1 MAPAVDLSLP
11 GHVLPRHQ
19 VTATSTIA
27 PLPLPVLGAP
37 FKIKVSPNTK
47 TSPTS
52 TPGAVRTPS
61 SSPTSVPPYSANIHW
76 TPAVKLGLFIFG
88 AFVCLAFFF
97 VLLRVIRRIRKQ
109 LIFQRAA
116 EQRIRDIE
124 NRRREAA
131 SQWQRLEM
139 DRYAE
144 DERDWEMQNHA
155 RIMRYAE
162 RVEEGEFQK
171 FRNTPLA
178 AQDSAHTRGHRRCH
192 AGDQAQRE
200 EIETRG
206 SNDPTMAPSNAKAG
220 GQKSFERELSS
231 GSSSGMRVEI
241 GQNSSRTEHDGNYSK
256 PLSSDEVLR
265 AVNALGYESISDSQR
280 ANARARAL
288 KDLEGR

>member
-1 MAPAVDLSLP
+1 MAPAVDLSSP
-11 GHVLPRHQ
+11 GYVLPRHQ

-27 PLPLPVLGAP
+27 PLSLPILAAP
-37 FKIKVSPNTK
+37 FKNKDSPNTK

-52 TPGAVRTPS
+52 TPSAVHTPS

-76 TPAVKLGLFIFG
+76 TPAVELCLFIFG
-88 AFVCLAFFF
+88 AFVCFVLFFF
-97 VLLRVIRRIRKQ
+97 VLKVIRKIRKQ

-124 NRRREAA
+124 DRRREAA
-131 SQWQRLEM
+131 LQWQRLEM

-144 DERDWEMQNHA
+144 DERGWEMQMHE

-162 RVEEGEFQK
+162 QVEEGEFQNI
-171 FRNTPLA
+171 RNTPLA
-178 AQDSAHTRGHRRCH
+178 TQDYAHMRGHRRCH
-192 AGDQAQRE
+192 AGDQVQRE
-200 EIETRG
+200 EIETRE
-206 SNDPTMAPSNAKAG
+206 SNNPTVGPSNAETS

-231 GSSSGMRVEI
+231 GSSSGTRVEI
-241 GQNSSRTEHDGNYSK
+241 GQNITRTEHDGNYSK

-265 AVNALGYESISDSQR
+265 AVNALGYEPISGSQR

-288 KDLEGR
+288 KELEGR